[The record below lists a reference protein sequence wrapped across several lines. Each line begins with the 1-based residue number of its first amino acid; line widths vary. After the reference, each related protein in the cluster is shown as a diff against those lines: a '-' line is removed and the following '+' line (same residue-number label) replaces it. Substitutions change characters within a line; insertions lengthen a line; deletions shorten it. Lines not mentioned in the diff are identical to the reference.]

1 MSETEWAGQAPLLS
15 IVLPVHGVEQYL
27 GACLDSVLSG
37 RPGDI
42 GPRMGEDGP
51 LVGETG
57 PLVWEDGPLV
67 EVIAVD
73 DGSPDRCGEILAA
86 RARADP
92 RLRVEHRARSA
103 GPGAARNV
111 GLALARGDYVW
122 FVDPDD
128 VLPSGSLP
136 AVARAITA
144 LHPDVLLLDYRMISP
159 GGRSEPSPGA
169 RLLAA
174 SEPGPIPLT
183 LADRPALIE
192 RTMTVWSKVFR
203 RDHLTGLAV
212 PFRGGIHEDVPVSC
226 CALLAARSI
235 APLARVCYLYRRRP
249 GSFLTTASMDH
260 FAIFGSYDA
269 VFAWLDRPGSPPRPP
284 VGGTVRAAL
293 FARMI
298 EHCAS
303 ILATG
308 LVPPSARREYFE
320 CMVRCFHRHRPP
332 GYRPTWRGPRAWK
345 MALIE
350 RDAYRAYEMLAPLN
364 DARVAV
370 RRAALRH
377 TGRSAE

>member
-1 MSETEWAGQAPLLS
+1 MSETERAGRAPLMS
-15 IVLPVHGVEQYL
+15 IVLPVHGVEQHL
-27 GACLDSVLSG
+27 DACLDSVLSR
-37 RPGDI
+37 RPGD
-42 GPRMGEDGP
+42 MGQWM
-51 LVGETG
+51 GETG
-57 PLVWEDGPLV
+57 PLVGQADPLV

-86 RARADP
+86 RARADA
-92 RLRVEHRARSA
+92 RLRVERRVRSA

-128 VLPSGSLP
+128 VLPSGSLS

-144 LHPDVLLLDYRMISP
+144 LHPDVLLLDYRTTSP
-159 GGRSEPSPGA
+159 GGRSETSPGPG
-169 RLLAA
+169 LLAA
-174 SEPGPIPLT
+174 PEPGPTPLT

-203 RDHLTGLAV
+203 RDYLTGLAV

-235 APLARVCYLYRRRP
+235 VPLARVCYLYRRRP

-260 FAIFGSYDA
+260 FAIFGSYDE
-269 VFAWLDRPGSPPRPP
+269 VFAWLDRPGSSPRPP
-284 VGGTVRAAL
+284 VGEPVRAAL

-298 EHCAS
+298 EHCTS

-320 CMVRCFHRHRPP
+320 RMVGCFHRYRPP
-332 GYRPTWRGPRAWK
+332 GYRPPWGGPRAWK

-350 RDAYRAYEMLAPLN
+350 RGAYRAYEVLAPLN
-364 DARVAV
+364 GARVAV

-377 TGRSAE
+377 AGRWGK